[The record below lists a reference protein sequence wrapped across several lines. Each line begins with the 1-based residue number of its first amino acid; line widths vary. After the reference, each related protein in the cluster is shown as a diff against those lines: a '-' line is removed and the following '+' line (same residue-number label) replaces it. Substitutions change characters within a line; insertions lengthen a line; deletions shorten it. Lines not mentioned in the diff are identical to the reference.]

1 METSNRRGQQDTERR
16 RAAITALL
24 GLRNRESLTTAHAD
38 AVAQELGVT
47 RRTVWRWLAGAST
60 EGVVG
65 QSRRARHEVTKAD
78 IKDLAYWHGNIAAL
92 HRDRALTDGPSVWT
106 LRRAFERALS
116 PGQRAGLAGG
126 EGIRRRFDTYLTR
139 TPHHRNECWEA
150 DHGELAI
157 EVLLPD
163 GHVISPWLTVFADTC
178 SRMVCGWAIAEVPSQ
193 ESVLAALRAAI
204 LTAPPHGPA
213 GGVPERIRWDR
224 GREFLAN
231 AVTTAATALAI
242 DARALPAYSP
252 HLKGAIERLLS
263 SIEGLLLAE
272 LPGFLHGPRG
282 RSGRRID
289 EGAPLLTLDHFVEL
303 FAAFIHRYNTSHS
316 HAGLEGEAPLERWTS
331 DATPLTEVPAELL
344 HHLLLARVPRIIS
357 KRGIRLFGRVYNAA
371 ELVGWVGQS
380 VEVRYMPHRLESVE
394 VFHDGEHLA
403 TAWWVDAMEE
413 AEARRVLER
422 RAEEAR
428 WLARQHR
435 AAARRRREHFAPM
448 TEPRPPRQK
457 RTDGSAPPR
466 SLTPSRSLVDHGEIP
481 AHMVRPP
488 ELDRRCRTDASSK
501 GQ

>member
-1 METSNRRGQQDTERR
+1 MDTSRGRPRPDGR
-16 RAAITALL
+16 RAAITSLV
-24 GLRNRESLTTAHAD
+24 GLHRRGALTTAHVD
-38 AVAQELGVT
+38 AVARELGVAK
-47 RRTVWRWLAGAST
+47 RTVWRWLARAAAQ
-60 EGVVG
+60 GVVAPG
-65 QSRRARHEVTKAD
+65 RRRRYEVTDAD
-78 IKDLAYWHGNIAAL
+78 VKELAYWHGNVAAL
-92 HRDRALTDGPSVWT
+92 HRARDHTAGPSVQT
-106 LRRAFERALS
+106 LRRAFDRALS
-116 PGQRAGLAGG
+116 PGQRAGLASG

-163 GHVISPWLTVFADTC
+163 GHVISPWLTVFADTL

-204 LTAPPHGPA
+204 LTTPPHGPA

-231 AVTTAATALAI
+231 AVASAATALAI

-282 RSGRRID
+282 RSGHRID

-316 HAGLEGEAPLERWTS
+316 HAGLEGEAPLERWLS

-394 VFHDGEHLA
+394 VFYDDEHLA
-403 TAWWVDAMEE
+403 TAWWVDSMEE
-413 AEARRVLER
+413 AEARRVLAR

-435 AAARRRREHFAPM
+435 AAARRRRERFAPM
-448 TEPRPPRQK
+448 TEPRPPRPK
-457 RTDGSAPPR
+457 RTDSAAPPR

-488 ELDRRCRTDASSK
+488 ELDRKRHPDASSK